1 MSRRVFL
8 DASFWIARRD
18 PQEAR
23 HRESLVILERLVK
36 QKASFVSTSLVF
48 AEIHA
53 RFSRSRI
60 LREVVIRDFWRNPLL
75 HLEQP
80 AHADYE
86 AALNLLSEFQDKAF
100 SFCDAVSFVLM
111 RRLKVRE
118 AAAFDDHFDQMG
130 EFEVLG

>member
-1 MSRRVFL
+1 MNRRVFL

-18 PQEAR
+18 NQEAR

-36 QKASFVSTSLVF
+36 QRASFISTPLVF

-53 RFSRSRI
+53 RFSRFPV
-60 LREVVIRDFWRNPLL
+60 LREVVIHDFWCNPLL
-75 HLEQP
+75 HMEQP
-80 AHADYE
+80 AYADHE
-86 AALNLLSEFQDKAF
+86 TALKLLSEYSDKEF

-130 EFEVLG
+130 EFEVLR